1 MFKISRL
8 RQVLLVRKASTTFA
22 YARFTP
28 LLSVFDCEIRETA
41 IRLHNAE
48 FLASRSI
55 TNFCE
60 ARIYDRWIEE
70 SGRSP
75 DMGRLKLFSNKSEF
89 TRYFIFIIIIIIII
103 FLITA

>member
-48 FLASRSI
+48 FLASRSDQLQI
-55 TNFCE
+55 SVKQE
-60 ARIYDRWIEE
+60 YMIGGSRKAADLPIWED
-70 SGRSP
+70 
-75 DMGRLKLFSNKSEF
+75 
-89 TRYFIFIIIIIIII
+89 
-103 FLITA
+103 

>member
-41 IRLHNAE
+41 IRLDNTE
-48 FLASRSI
+48 FLANRSDQLKMSVKQECRIGGSRKAADLPISK
-55 TNFCE
+55 
-60 ARIYDRWIEE
+60 D
-70 SGRSP
+70 
-75 DMGRLKLFSNKSEF
+75 
-89 TRYFIFIIIIIIII
+89 
-103 FLITA
+103 